1 MIPFV
6 KAYVSVKFG
15 IMEIDTVIFPPFKYL
30 SMYDKGK

>member
-15 IMEIDTVIFPPFKYL
+15 IMEIDTVIFPPVKYVW
-30 SMYDKGK
+30 